1 MDKRAFLTLIAVCTM
16 SIMAFACV
24 RTENKTKTV
33 SLRFSAVV
41 DRAPLLF
48 NQIEYVNP
56 GGEGSFKVRDFLF
69 FISNVKLI
77 SESAT
82 YLEPGSYHLV
92 RFDNNERTYTII
104 LDDVPNGDYQTIEF
118 SIGVDETANRSLIA
132 AGDLDPNSRMA
143 WSWDVGYKFIL
154 FEGGLALDDV
164 LYPLVYHVGFDENYK
179 PLVFDLQSS
188 EDHDVRMLDFQV
200 DIMKL
205 FKGRHLIDMTAL
217 PNVKFDRQDAKL
229 IATNYQ
235 SMVTLCSVTG
245 CPSSMRISIDQGTLP
260 FSQALPFQPR

>member
-1 MDKRAFLTLIAVCTM
+1 MDKKAFLILVAVCTM
-16 SIMAFACV
+16 LTMVFACEL
-24 RTENKTKTV
+24 TENKTKSI

-41 DRAPLLF
+41 GQAPLAF
-48 NQIEYVNP
+48 NQIQYANP

-69 FISNVKLI
+69 FISNVKLV

-82 YLEPGSYHLV
+82 YLEPGSHHLV
-92 RFDNNERTYTII
+92 RFDNNDRTYTII

-118 SIGVDETANRSLIA
+118 SIGVDKSANRSLIA

-164 LYPLVYHVGFDENYK
+164 LYPLVYYVGFDENYTSM
-179 PLVFDLQSS
+179 VFDLQSS
-188 EDHDVRMLDFQV
+188 EYQDVRMLDFQV

-205 FKGRHLIDMTAL
+205 FNGTHLIDMTTL
-217 PNVKFDRQDAKL
+217 PSVKFDRHDAKL

-245 CPSSMRISIDQGTLP
+245 CPSSIRISID
-260 FSQALPFQPR
+260 

>member
-1 MDKRAFLTLIAVCTM
+1 MDKRAFLTLVAVCTM
-16 SIMAFACV
+16 SIMTFACT
-24 RTENKTKTV
+24 RTENKTETV
-33 SLRFSAVV
+33 SLSFSAVV
-41 DRAPLLF
+41 GQAPLVF
-48 NQIEYVNP
+48 NQIQYVNP

-77 SESAT
+77 SDSGT

-92 RFDNNERTYTII
+92 RFDNNDRTYTII
-104 LDDVPNGDYQTIEF
+104 LDDVPKRDYQTIEF
-118 SIGVDETANRSLIA
+118 SIGVDKTANRSLIA

-164 LYPLVYHVGFDENYK
+164 LYPLVYHVGFDENYTSM
-179 PLVFDLQSS
+179 VFDLESS
-188 EDHDVRMLDFQV
+188 EYQDIRTLDFQV

-205 FKGRHLIDMTAL
+205 FKGTHVIDMTTL
-217 PNVKFDRQDAKL
+217 PSVKFDRQDAKL

-235 SMVTLCSVTG
+235 SMVVLCAVTG
-245 CPSSMRISIDQGTLP
+245 CPSSNRISID
-260 FSQALPFQPR
+260 